1 MSPRVEERL
10 PVRVLLVHNAA
21 ALAARLTASL
31 VVRFPTGALPEVV
44 TVVSGEEALMLAAE
58 NPIDL
63 VVSDLVLPRPGMSG
77 PYTLIRLRELS
88 PNLHTV
94 LISRYPGLEA
104 LTSDVAD
111 AYVVH
116 GEVQHDSFQ
125 EEVVE
130 VVWALLSGSAKPSQT
145 SPRVRPS
152 VRSEVVEGAQSDTA
166 HQETEKVPSSGL
178 VAGKY
183 QIESEL
189 GRGGMGAVYSAK
201 DTFIHRRVAVKLVQV
216 EPGADLKSV
225 HRRMRREATISGRLT
240 HPNIVTLHDA
250 GVDGERIY
258 LVMELVA
265 GSSLDEI
272 LGERGALPRSEATAI
287 TLQILSA
294 LTYAHKQGIVH
305 RDLKPANILVADDG
319 SVKVTDFG
327 VAKMLSMAMPE
338 GHSAAQLIA
347 EDVTAEGMVIGTV
360 AYMAPEQLRGEAVDH
375 RTDIYAVGA
384 LLFEM
389 VHGRRLA
396 DILSPLA
403 RALRPE
409 VEGNARNI
417 PVLAGERRLSQIIAR
432 ALAVDRDERYA
443 SSRALARALQRLDHS
458 GSWFRLPWGR
468 NR

>member
-1 MSPRVEERL
+1 M
-10 PVRVLLVHNAA
+10 
-21 ALAARLTASL
+21 AARLTASL

-44 TVVSGEEALMLAAE
+44 TAASGEEALMLAAE
-58 NPIDL
+58 KPIDL
-63 VVSDLVLPRPGMSG
+63 VVSGLVLPRPGMSG
-77 PYTLIRLRELS
+77 PYTLIRLREFS

-94 LISRYPGLEA
+94 LTSRYPSLEA
-104 LTSDVAD
+104 LTLNVAD

-116 GEVQHDSFQ
+116 GDTQDESFHA
-125 EEVVE
+125 ELVE

-145 SPRVRPS
+145 SRRVGESAR
-152 VRSEVVEGAQSDTA
+152 REVAAGAQSGSTA
-166 HQETEKVPSSGL
+166 RQETIPSSDL

-183 QIESEL
+183 RIEHEL

-201 DTFIHRRVAVKLVQV
+201 DTFIHRRVAIKLVQV
-216 EPGADLKSV
+216 ETGADLESV
-225 HRRMRREATISGRLT
+225 ARRMRREAAISGRLA
-240 HPNIVTLHDA
+240 HPNIVTLYDA

-272 LGERGALPRSEATAI
+272 LGNRGALARSEATAI

-294 LTYAHKQGIVH
+294 LTYAHKQGVVH

-327 VAKMLSMAMPE
+327 VAKMLSMAMPD

-389 VHGRRLA
+389 LHGRRLA
-396 DILSPLA
+396 DTLSPLA

-409 VEGNARNI
+409 VEGDARKL
-417 PVLAGERRLSQIIAR
+417 PVLAGERRLSQIIAK
-432 ALAVDRDERYA
+432 ALAVDRDERY
-443 SSRALARALQRLDHS
+443 SSARALTRALQRLDHS
-458 GSWFRLPWGR
+458 GSWFRLIWGR
-468 NR
+468 DQ